1 MSKNQETLA
10 RMFALSAIDGARRS
24 PRPTPSAQLL
34 AALEEA
40 LADARE
46 RRHALVAAGDAG
58 SHAYLKI
65 NEQVARWE
73 SARRA
78 NR

>member
-1 MSKNQETLA
+1 
-10 RMFALSAIDGARRS
+10 MFALSAIDGARRG
-24 PRPTPSAQLL
+24 PQPTPCSQLMV
-34 AALEEA
+34 ALEEA

-46 RRHALVAAGDAG
+46 RLDALVSAGDAG
-58 SHAYLKI
+58 SSAYLKL
-65 NEQVARWE
+65 NERIARWE